1 MKPRLFFLTGFVLL
15 AILQSTA
22 CAIQEPLNPDDLEIE
37 NARVPVQMSPG
48 LTDRGTSSLEEAMAP
63 AETDEQTET
72 ASQAGT
78 APIGQ
83 PPAKNTNRSG
93 RSWSDVE
100 TMMTICILAFGVL
113 TLFLQTFICF
123 RLKIEWTPYSI
134 LQFYGLTLVIV
145 GSLLLITA
153 GYSDQQIAGVI
164 GLLGTIAGYLLGK
177 TPDKEVVVRSEAP
190 TNNS

>member
-37 NARVPVQMSPG
+37 NARVSVQMSPG
-48 LTDRGTSSLEEAMAP
+48 LTDQVTGSLEETATPVEAAKQRDSERVAQMP
-63 AETDEQTET
+63 PKSTNTD
-72 ASQAGT
+72 
-78 APIGQ
+78 
-83 PPAKNTNRSG
+83 G

-113 TLFLQTFICF
+113 TLLLQTLICF

-134 LQFYGLTLVIV
+134 LQFYGLTLVII

-177 TPDKEVVVRSEAP
+177 TPDKEVVRSEAP